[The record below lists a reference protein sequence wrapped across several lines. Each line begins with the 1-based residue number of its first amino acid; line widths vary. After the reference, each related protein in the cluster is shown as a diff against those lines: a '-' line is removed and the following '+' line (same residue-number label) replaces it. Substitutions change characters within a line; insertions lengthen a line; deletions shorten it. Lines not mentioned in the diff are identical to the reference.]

1 MTTSEAVSAVL
12 NAGSLLEASNIRNAI
27 AMEARDGQRPEADA
41 DEVRRA
47 FHARWSDAVR
57 QAGRIIKL
65 DTSGKSWTGD

>member
-1 MTTSEAVSAVL
+1 MTTGEAVRAVL
-12 NAGSLLEASNIRNAI
+12 TGTFHEASRIRNDV
-27 AMEARDGQRPEADA
+27 AMEAMRGVRPEADA

-47 FHARWSDAVR
+47 FQARWSDAVR

>member
-1 MTTSEAVSAVL
+1 MTVGEAVRAVL
-12 NAGSLLEASNIRNAI
+12 TGTFHEASSIRNDV
-27 AMEARDGQRPEADA
+27 AMEAMRGVRPEADA

-47 FHARWSDAVR
+47 FQARWADAVR